1 MTMITRRGAMA
12 GTAALAASGA
22 FAQSDDRPVITIAV
36 QKIANNNTLEIA
48 YEASNVATRWYNLIK
63 EPLIDTDWTGDLKL
77 QPGIAESW
85 SRIDGRTVELKLRP
99 GVKFQNGDEL
109 TPEDIAF
116 SFGPDRLFGNPE
128 RQARGNADP
137 KALPVALP
145 RAAAAAYPSIEKI
158 EIVDRRT
165 VRFVNKLPD
174 VTLEGRISMRVGCIL
189 NKRAFDQAASWLDF
203 VRKPVGTGPY
213 MVRDFKPDTHLIL
226 DAFDGYWG
234 GRPPIRT
241 IRFLEVPE
249 LASRVNGLL
258 SGEYDFACDI
268 TPDLVETIEKNPR
281 FNVVG
286 GPILNQRIVVF
297 DKTNPVLADARVRRA
312 FGHALDRKLIVDQLW
327 VGRTELGEGLQY
339 PYFGDMFVKEH
350 RLPAFDPALAK
361 RLLQEAGYKGEPIS
375 YRVLNN
381 YYTNQVATA
390 QIMTDMWRAVGL
402 NVQIE

>member
-1 MTMITRRGAMA
+1 
-12 GTAALAASGA
+12 
-22 FAQSDDRPVITIAV
+22 
-36 QKIANNNTLEIA
+36 
-48 YEASNVATRWYNLIK
+48 
-63 EPLIDTDWTGDLKL
+63 
-77 QPGIAESW
+77 
-85 SRIDGRTVELKLRP
+85 
-99 GVKFQNGDEL
+99 
-109 TPEDIAF
+109 
-116 SFGPDRLFGNPE
+116 
-128 RQARGNADP
+128 
-137 KALPVALP
+137 
-145 RAAAAAYPSIEKI
+145 
-158 EIVDRRT
+158 
-165 VRFVNKLPD
+165 
-174 VTLEGRISMRVGCIL
+174 
-189 NKRAFDQAASWLDF
+189 
-203 VRKPVGTGPY
+203 
-213 MVRDFKPDTHLIL
+213 
-226 DAFDGYWG
+226 
-234 GRPPIRT
+234 
-241 IRFLEVPE
+241 VPE

-402 NVQIE
+402 NVQIEMKENWGQIQETGKGRALYDNSSSSFFNDPVSYVPVTFGPNGGLVRNGLWSNEEANRHIKVLEESTDPAQRRAAFARVLAITEHEDPVVTVMHATANFTAKRKDIQWKPARSFVMDFRPRNFRVG

>member
-286 GPILNQRIVVF
+286 GPILNQ
-297 DKTNPVLADARVRRA
+297 
-312 FGHALDRKLIVDQLW
+312 
-327 VGRTELGEGLQY
+327 
-339 PYFGDMFVKEH
+339 
-350 RLPAFDPALAK
+350 
-361 RLLQEAGYKGEPIS
+361 
-375 YRVLNN
+375 
-381 YYTNQVATA
+381 
-390 QIMTDMWRAVGL
+390 
-402 NVQIE
+402 